1 MACYLRIGRL
11 LDAIAEGEDEVKKYH
26 KSRGRV

>member
-11 LDAIAEGEDEVKKYH
+11 LDAIDVGEDKVKEYH
-26 KSRGRV
+26 KSRGRT